1 MAGRLGLDEDWARQA
16 RDESERIG
24 LQFAKL
30 PDGSY
35 GIHEHHKTTDGKVPA
50 QLLGVVM
57 APVLLRHDA
66 EGLRKTFDRA
76 RGTMDYRVCGWM
88 PGYYAIAA
96 ARMREAQMALDC
108 LQEAF
113 TFSED
118 PWIMLRENMPYGR
131 MPYYLAG
138 HALFVQ
144 GLNEML
150 VQSESG
156 RTEILPACPFSE
168 VEFRLPAGDRIITAR
183 ASGGKVELIAD
194 EPADYPRP
202 RLA

>member
-1 MAGRLGLDEDWARQA
+1 
-16 RDESERIG
+16 
-24 LQFAKL
+24 
-30 PDGSY
+30 
-35 GIHEHHKTTDGKVPA
+35 
-50 QLLGVVM
+50 
-57 APVLLRHDA
+57 
-66 EGLRKTFDRA
+66 
-76 RGTMDYRVCGWM
+76 
-88 PGYYAIAA
+88 
-96 ARMREAQMALDC
+96 